1 MRVSQL
7 PLSAGVGF
15 KPEHFDAISA
25 SPQPLGF
32 FEVHA
37 ENYMGAGGLPHAQL
51 RFLRENYALSLHGV
65 GFNIGSTEPLDR
77 AHLAR
82 LKQLC
87 DRYQPESFSEHL
99 AWSSHGGI
107 FFNDLLPLPYTEAT
121 LASVIDHID
130 EAQTALGRR
139 LLLEN
144 PATYVRFAQSTIPET
159 EFLHEI
165 ARATG
170 CGLLLDVNNVFVSA
184 RNHAFDA
191 SAYLDAFP
199 LDLVGEIHL
208 AGHFETTD
216 DQGSPL
222 CIDAHGSP
230 VIADVFAL
238 FESVIARAGPLP
250 TLIEWDN
257 DVPEWPVLRAE
268 ALAAQR
274 RLDRA
279 ALAARRAG
287 RGLKK
292 ASRHHD
298 GRLPRALFAQ
308 GAARPGCGPSSRA

>member
-1 MRVSQL
+1 MHASRL

-15 KPEHFDAISA
+15 KPEHFAAISA

-37 ENYMGAGGLPHAQL
+37 ENYMGSGGAPHAQL
-51 RFLRENYALSLHGV
+51 AFLRKNYALSVHGV
-65 GFNIGSTEPLDR
+65 GLNIGAEEPLDR

-99 AWSSHGGI
+99 AWSSHGGL
-107 FFNDLLPLPYTEAT
+107 FLNDLLPLPYTEAT
-121 LASVIDHID
+121 LRSVIAHID
-130 EAQTALGRR
+130 ETQTTLGRR

-144 PATYVRFAQSTIPET
+144 PATYVRFAQSELPET
-159 EFLHEI
+159 EFLREI

-184 RNHAFDA
+184 RNHDFDP

-199 LDLVGEIHL
+199 LDYTGEIHL
-208 AGHFETTD
+208 AGHFATTD
-216 DQGSPL
+216 DEGSPL

-230 VIADVFAL
+230 VIEDVFAL
-238 FESVIARAGPLP
+238 FERVIARAGPLP

-257 DVPEWPVLRAE
+257 DVPDWPVLLAE

-274 RLDRA
+274 CLDQAVPLRA
-279 ALAARRAG
+279 APAAA
-287 RGLKK
+287 
-292 ASRHHD
+292 
-298 GRLPRALFAQ
+298 
-308 GAARPGCGPSSRA
+308 